1 MLTGGPS
8 ARKSL
13 DGSMRAQFNE
23 HLGEV
28 HASVLGGASW
38 EAADGHGE
46 ANPHR
51 PALTALAENFART
64 LGAKIFGQ

>member
-1 MLTGGPS
+1 
-8 ARKSL
+8 
-13 DGSMRAQFNE
+13 MRTQFIE

-51 PALTALAENFART
+51 PALTAHAENIART
-64 LGAKIFGQ
+64 LGAIIFGK